1 MVGDWI
7 EKFPEAVKKI
17 YESGNEIANHSE
29 SHPHVNNLSY
39 EKNQEGLNELKLN
52 IGNYK
57 MYLSNNGVIGGKIIN
72 GEREIKDI
80 YEIKVLNPN
89 EINETQKWI
98 EHILFQLTLTKE
110 DVTQIIG
117 KILKV
122 I

>member
-1 MVGDWI
+1 MIKERLITESDIFMHENFCKWL
-7 EKFPEAVKKI
+7 
-17 YESGNEIANHSE
+17 ESGEI
-29 SHPHVNNLSY
+29 SY

>member
-1 MVGDWI
+1 MGCL
-7 EKFPEAVKKI
+7 
-17 YESGNEIANHSE
+17 S
-29 SHPHVNNLSY
+29 SY

>member
-1 MVGDWI
+1 MIKERLITESDIFAHENFCKWL
-7 EKFPEAVKKI
+7 
-17 YESGNEIANHSE
+17 ESGEI
-29 SHPHVNNLSY
+29 SY

>member
-1 MVGDWI
+1 MIKERLITDSDI
-7 EKFPEAVKKI
+7 FEHEKFSKWLKTGKI
-17 YESGNEIANHSE
+17 
-29 SHPHVNNLSY
+29 SY
-39 EKNQEGLNELKLN
+39 EKNPEGLNELKLN

-80 YEIKVLNPN
+80 YEIKILNPN

-98 EHILFQLTLTKE
+98 DHILFQLTLTKE

-117 KILKV
+117 KILAIV
-122 I
+122 